1 VGARNPTRRRRR
13 RCGQRVKPIRV
24 EGLLDRD
31 IAALFTEQL
40 SILDTDEET
49 IRIDLLDA
57 DIEDAV
63 VVSTLIEVLRS
74 TAERLGQLEV
84 FGAPQSLAHGLY
96 RVGALGPNA
105 KLRLIEPREEIG
117 TSS

>member
-1 VGARNPTRRRRR
+1 MNPF
-13 RCGQRVKPIRV
+13 RV

-31 IAALFTEQL
+31 IAALLIEQL
-40 SILDTDEET
+40 STVSGSDELT
-49 IRIDLLDA
+49 RIDLSEA
-57 DIEDAV
+57 DLEDAI
-63 VVSTLIEVLRS
+63 VVSSLIDALRT
-74 TAERLGQLEV
+74 TAERLGKLEV
-84 FGAPQSLAHGLY
+84 FGAPQVLAHGLY

>member
-1 VGARNPTRRRRR
+1 MNPF
-13 RCGQRVKPIRV
+13 RV

-31 IAALFTEQL
+31 IAALLIEQL
-40 SILDTDEET
+40 STLSGEDSVP
-49 IRIDLLDA
+49 RVDLSEA
-57 DIEDAV
+57 DIEDAIV
-63 VVSTLIEVLRS
+63 MSSLIDALRT

-84 FGAPQSLAHGLY
+84 FGAPQILAHGLY
-96 RVGALGPNA
+96 RVGALGPTA